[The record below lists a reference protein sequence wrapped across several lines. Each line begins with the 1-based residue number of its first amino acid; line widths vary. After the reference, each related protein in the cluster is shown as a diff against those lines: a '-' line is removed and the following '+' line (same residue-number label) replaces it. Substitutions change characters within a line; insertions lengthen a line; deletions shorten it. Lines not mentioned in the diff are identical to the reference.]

1 MVTIQMTSSTRFGA
15 LLREWR
21 EKHGWTLREMA
32 KHVPFSYAHISRMET
47 TDRNPPDRESVAQIA
62 QALGADVD
70 EFLLA
75 AGYAPENQG
84 ALIKR
89 PSATDPAPEI
99 PDDTPYPPDEWE
111 IEAVKRLRSAD
122 PLDNAYD
129 PTQKRSFW
137 YWPKADRK
145 RRLRSRLEELEEDQG
160 REEGTA

>member
-1 MVTIQMTSSTRFGA
+1 
-15 LLREWR
+15 
-21 EKHGWTLREMA
+21 
-32 KHVPFSYAHISRMET
+32 
-47 TDRNPPDRESVAQIA
+47 
-62 QALGADVD
+62 
-70 EFLLA
+70 
-75 AGYAPENQG
+75 
-84 ALIKR
+84 LIKR

-99 PDDTPYPPDEWE
+99 PQDTPYPPDEWE
-111 IEAVKRLRSAD
+111 IDAVRRLRSAD